1 MARQDHR
8 STTVTPSNGMSRD
21 RQVDSGGR
29 GSDSD
34 DSSTCRDWKGY
45 AFDLEREI
53 RRLRETVESL
63 RADAETQRLDVIARS
78 QKLVECDTELYKRI
92 GEYTKQTLFRHI
104 KFVTSDKMM
113 NDLQSKMSLGNI
125 TMNHFGIDP
134 RDRISWWRACSCAA
148 SDAIS
153 NHRNQVTQAIK
164 AQVLSKLIMK

>member
-1 MARQDHR
+1 
-8 STTVTPSNGMSRD
+8 MSRD
-21 RQVDSGGR
+21 HQVDSGGR

-53 RRLRETVESL
+53 RRLRETVETL